1 MANIEKKEKSAPA
14 EVEEVLKFSKKALAE
29 SNTYRDR
36 KDLVNALLEDDK
48 EYTHKETDDI
58 IKNFLEREV

>member
-1 MANIEKKEKSAPA
+1 MAKFEKSVPA
-14 EVEEVLKFSKKALAE
+14 ENETDLKFSKKALAE